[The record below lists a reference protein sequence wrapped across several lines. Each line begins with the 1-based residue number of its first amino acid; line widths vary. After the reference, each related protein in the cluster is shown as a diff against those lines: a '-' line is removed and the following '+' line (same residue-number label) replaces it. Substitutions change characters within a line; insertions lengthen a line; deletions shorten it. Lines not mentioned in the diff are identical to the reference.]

1 MFCWFSIKTA
11 INHPPTRFILN
22 CFLTSLY
29 FLPTGMDALISEL
42 KNGRVT
48 LRRRQVTQETKNAA
62 LKELFEVLEHSQQQ
76 NRSSRTFL
84 INHKYNL
91 AQMETDNYQF

>member
-1 MFCWFSIKTA
+1 
-11 INHPPTRFILN
+11 
-22 CFLTSLY
+22 
-29 FLPTGMDALISEL
+29 MDALISEL

-48 LRRRQVTQETKNAA
+48 LRRRQAPRETTNEA
-62 LKELFEVLEHSQQQ
+62 LKELFAVLESSQQQ

-91 AQMETDNYQF
+91 AAMDTENEQV